1 MWHQKPK
8 VQIGYDDKLNDLGQI
23 PKLTYGL
30 RPLLMFNVS
39 QFIVSDNKSPL
50 PLWHTKS
57 LTQKRKDYFPKRALS
72 VKLYDFGWSIS
83 SHHKGF

>member
-1 MWHQKPK
+1 MVYSRILTIAPCAN
-8 VQIGYDDKLNDLGQI
+8 KLNDLGQI

-50 PLWHTKS
+50 PLMAHKKS
-57 LTQKRKDYFPKRALS
+57 YSKEERLFPKES
-72 VKLYDFGWSIS
+72 TQCEVV
-83 SHHKGF
+83 